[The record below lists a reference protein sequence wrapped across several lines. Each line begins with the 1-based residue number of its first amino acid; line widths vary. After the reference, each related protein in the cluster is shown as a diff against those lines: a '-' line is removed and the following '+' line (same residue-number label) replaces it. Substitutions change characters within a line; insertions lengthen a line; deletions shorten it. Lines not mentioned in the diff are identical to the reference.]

1 MVQIDAGFLVAQIR
15 DLEKKNAEL
24 EEQNKRLISKEQ
36 NTVASLRKA
45 LKDVAMEKDATVV
58 AHEDFSAQFQTL
70 EKHLKEAEEGQA
82 Y

>member
-1 MVQIDAGFLVAQIR
+1 MVQIDVGFLVAQIS

-36 NTVASLRKA
+36 NTVPSLRKA

-58 AHEDFSAQFQTL
+58 AHEDFQLNFAHSRNV
-70 EKHLKEAEEGQA
+70 
-82 Y
+82 